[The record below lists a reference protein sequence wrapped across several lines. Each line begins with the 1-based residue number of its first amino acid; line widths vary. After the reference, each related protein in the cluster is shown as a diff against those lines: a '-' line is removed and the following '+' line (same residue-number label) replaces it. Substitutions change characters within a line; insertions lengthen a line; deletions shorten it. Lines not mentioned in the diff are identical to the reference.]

1 MEREG
6 EFENK
11 IEMEMERNLSN
22 LICNFLNYNGKII
35 QV

>member
-11 IEMEMERNLSN
+11 IEMERNLSN
-22 LICNFLNYNGKII
+22 LICNFLNYNWKII